1 MQDTETPLES
11 ELLTNTLENAQK
23 KVESFYSD
31 SRKNI
36 FQYDEILNT
45 QRKQIFEARKEFFYK
60 NFFHE
65 LIVHGGESFLDQKW
79 EEKEKNIEISGRME
93 KSFDSYFL
101 HWKEKKS
108 LEKENLYPEIWIS
121 VDLRLAESN
130 CYQLGFFQKNRFT
143 NLLEILDFSWTEHL
157 ERMSSIRETINWR
170 AYGQQNPFLEYN
182 IEAFKS
188 FDLMLDQI
196 ACSMLYYSLNNP
208 IQ

>member
-1 MQDTETPLES
+1 VSLEDDLIKIFAGEKVEKWVQFLMQDTETPLES

-79 EEKEKNIEISGRME
+79 EEKENQKFKTLEEKN
-93 KSFDSYFL
+93 
-101 HWKEKKS
+101 
-108 LEKENLYPEIWIS
+108 
-121 VDLRLAESN
+121 
-130 CYQLGFFQKNRFT
+130 
-143 NLLEILDFSWTEHL
+143 
-157 ERMSSIRETINWR
+157 
-170 AYGQQNPFLEYN
+170 
-182 IEAFKS
+182 
-188 FDLMLDQI
+188 
-196 ACSMLYYSLNNP
+196 
-208 IQ
+208 